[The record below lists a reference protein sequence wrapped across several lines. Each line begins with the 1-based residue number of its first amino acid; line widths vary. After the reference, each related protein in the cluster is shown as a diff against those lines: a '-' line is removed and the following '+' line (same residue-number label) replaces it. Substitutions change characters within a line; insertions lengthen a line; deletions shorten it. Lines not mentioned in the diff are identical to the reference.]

1 MLYEVREYTAV
12 PGKLPA
18 LIRRF
23 KDHTL
28 GLFEKH
34 GMDVVFMSLTEFGE
48 NSSNELVYV
57 MRFDSY
63 AEMQEKWSTFVVKPD
78 WVAIKQESEVDGP
91 LVAQVRRRLLNTAA
105 FDSA

>member
-34 GMDVVFMSLTEFGE
+34 GMDVVFMTLTEFGDD
-48 NSSNELVYV
+48 SINELVYV
-57 MRFDSY
+57 MRWESY
-63 AEMQEKWSTFVVKPD
+63 EEMHEQWVTFAAKPE
-78 WVAIKQESEVDGP
+78 WQAIKRESEVDGP
-91 LVAQVRRRLLNTAA
+91 LVACVRRRLLNTAA

>member
-34 GMDVVFMSLTEFGE
+34 GMDVELMTLTEFGE
-48 NSSNELVYV
+48 NSTNELVYI
-57 MRFDSY
+57 MRWDSY
-63 AEMQEKWSTFVVKPD
+63 EEMQERWATFVSNPD
-78 WVAIKQESEVDGP
+78 WQAVKQESEVDGP